1 MVIYRRYV
9 TEVGEA
15 ERDPPS
21 RGRVKE
27 RRPER
32 GGSQHVGCGR
42 GETNGW
48 EGSIERD
55 GNC

>member
-48 EGSIERD
+48 EGSIERG